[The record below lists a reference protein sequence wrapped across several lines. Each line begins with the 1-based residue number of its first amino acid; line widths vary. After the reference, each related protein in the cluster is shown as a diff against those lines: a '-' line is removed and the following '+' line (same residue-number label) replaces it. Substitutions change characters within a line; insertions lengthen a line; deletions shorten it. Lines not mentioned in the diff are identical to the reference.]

1 MCSRSTCMN
10 TQTFPQSYEN
20 TRSEQEVNS
29 SLLSATLACACAC
42 VCYSRVLSLLRCP
55 NEWPHPGQGS
65 SQITGQN
72 CRQPAAWVANKC
84 HYNFYKEEGAPKGT
98 DTGQKVE
105 RGDVSKKKSLD
116 YNCWWSSTGRETMG
130 VNKKRRQKSAEGE
143 GKYIYTPKKQQ
154 QKKPQNNGQQQN
166 NSITLYNWTLLKAD
180 QGPHMKTINEWKERK
195 GLKISISRKN
205 VLFGYHDVCYE
216 R

>member
-1 MCSRSTCMN
+1 MDGTSWTLWWCSQGEWQASRHTLIYIQYKDMHMCSRSTCMN

-98 DTGQKVE
+98 DTG
-105 RGDVSKKKSLD
+105 
-116 YNCWWSSTGRETMG
+116 
-130 VNKKRRQKSAEGE
+130 
-143 GKYIYTPKKQQ
+143 
-154 QKKPQNNGQQQN
+154 
-166 NSITLYNWTLLKAD
+166 
-180 QGPHMKTINEWKERK
+180 
-195 GLKISISRKN
+195 
-205 VLFGYHDVCYE
+205 
-216 R
+216 